1 MENLFFYSSKI
12 AWTLLSPDSVFAIL
26 LLTCLLLLLFN
37 RVAQAKFLL
46 LLLTIG
52 ILLLSFFPIGEWM
65 LYPLE
70 SRFRHN
76 PDLTER
82 VDGIIVLGGSVLPE
96 TSKAWQQLET
106 NGFHERLSS
115 FIELAKIYPD
125 AKLVFSGGNA
135 SLIKHKPTEAE
146 IVHEYLVKSGL
157 LPDRLLLDSRARNT
171 AENITL
177 SKQLAKP
184 ISGEGWILITTAFHM
199 PRAVGLFCHQDWVVT
214 PYPVDHKTIPDKLY
228 RIKYSLVENARYFVM
243 ASHEW
248 LGLLAYYLT
257 GKIASPFPNQ
267 CG

>member
-1 MENLFFYSSKI
+1 MLF
-12 AWTLLSPDSVFAIL
+12 
-26 LLTCLLLLLFN
+26 
-37 RVAQAKFLL
+37 
-46 LLLTIG
+46 
-52 ILLLSFFPIGEWM
+52 
-65 LYPLE
+65 PLE

-96 TSKAWQQLET
+96 TSKAWQQFET
-106 NGFHERLSS
+106 NGSHERLSS
-115 FIELAKIYPD
+115 FIELAKLYPN

-135 SLIKHKPTEAE
+135 SLFNDKPTEAE
-146 IVHEYLVKSGL
+146 IVHEYLVKTAIQS
-157 LPDRLLLDSRARNT
+157 DRLLLDSRARNT

-184 ISGEGWILITTAFHM
+184 VSGEHWILITTAFHM

-214 PYPVDHKTIPDKLY
+214 PYPVDHKTIPDGLFD
-228 RIKYSLVENARYFVM
+228 IKYNLAENARIFVM

-248 LGLLAYYLT
+248 LGLLAYHLT
-257 GKIASPFPNQ
+257 GKIASPFPDQ